1 MKETIIKSALRTL
14 EVEISTLQNL
24 SNSINENFV
33 EAVKYIHASKGRVI
47 ISGIGKSAII
57 AQKIV
62 ATFNST
68 GTPAIFMHAADAIH
82 GDLGIVQIDDIV
94 LLLSKSGE
102 TSELK
107 VLIPLLKNFGNKIIA
122 MTGNEKSFLGTYA
135 DFIIYT
141 PIAHEADP
149 NNLAPTASTTAQLV
163 MGDAIAVA
171 LLELKGFSPAHF
183 AQLHPGGILGKQ
195 LYWRVRDIYFRNA
208 VPSVSI
214 HTNLH
219 DTILEMTTKRL
230 GATAVMNEKNEL
242 VGIITD
248 GDLRRHLQK
257 NMDLRQATAQTLM
270 SENPKTI
277 DADALAIDALKFM
290 QQCSVTQLIVLK
302 ENKYA
307 GMIHLHDLIREG
319 IV

>member
-1 MKETIIKSALRTL
+1 MNDRIIASALRTL
-14 EVEISTLQNL
+14 EIEITTLQNL
-24 SNSINENFV
+24 SQSINADFV
-33 EAVKYIHASKGRVI
+33 NVIKHIYASKGRVI
-47 ISGIGKSAII
+47 VSGIGKSAIV

-68 GTPAIFMHAADAIH
+68 GTPAVFMHAGDAIH
-82 GDLGIVQIDDIV
+82 GDLGIVQSDDVV

-107 VLIPLLKNFGNKIIA
+107 VLIPLLKNFGNKLIG
-122 MTGNEKSFLGTYA
+122 MTANEKSFLGINS
-135 DFIIYT
+135 DFIIHT
-141 PIAHEADP
+141 SIAQEADP
-149 NNLAPTASTTAQLV
+149 NNLAPTASTTAQIV

-171 LLELKGFSPAHF
+171 LLELKGFSSAHF
-183 AQLHPGGILGKQ
+183 AQIHPGGTLGKQ
-195 LYWRVRDIYFRNA
+195 LYWRVRDIYSRNA
-208 VPSVSI
+208 VPSVSFK
-214 HTNLH
+214 TNLH

-230 GATAVMNEKNEL
+230 GATAVMNEKNKL
-242 VGIITD
+242 VGIVTD

-257 NMDLRQATAQTLM
+257 NNDLRNATAQTLM

-277 DADALAIDALKFM
+277 DANALAVDALKLM
-290 QQCSVTQLIVLK
+290 QQRSISQLIVLK
-302 ENKYA
+302 EKKYV

>member
-82 GDLGIVQIDDIV
+82 GDLGIVQIDDVV

>member
-14 EVEISTLQNL
+14 EIEISTLQNL

-47 ISGIGKSAII
+47 ISGIGKSATI

-82 GDLGIVQIDDIV
+82 GDLGIVQTDDIV

-135 DFIIYT
+135 DFIIHT

-257 NMDLRQATAQTLM
+257 NMDLRNATAQTLM